1 MRTLDINP
9 SFLKDYGYNRLKR
22 NIDQVTTKFFLISLK
37 RGQIFLP
44 NLHEIIG
51 NSDIPNLFL
60 YMAMTESGF
69 IVDAKSHKNAKGLWQ
84 LMPST
89 ARRLGLKINKNIDE
103 RLDPIKST
111 KAAVKYLD
119 YLYKRFKKWYL
130 VAIAYNCGETK
141 LAKAIKRAGTDDLL
155 TLLNPRKKYL
165 PLETRNYIRR
175 IIISALLAF
184 DRTIILKNNA
194 QHLFGN
200 CSGPKLKKVKIKKG
214 TTITHI
220 AKKYNISVR
229 EIKKCNPQILNYY
242 IPRIN
247 DEYYIYLPENIAKKI
262 ERQNIKKETRKVKK
276 IKNKDKKIKKQNDT
290 NNTYEDNKST
300 TVKKIDQTLDSN
312 QTFDTNDTNKN
323 LENIE

>member
-1 MRTLDINP
+1 M
-9 SFLKDYGYNRLKR
+9 KDYVYNKLKK
-22 NIDQVTTKFFLISLK
+22 NIDKVTTKFFLISLK

-51 NSDIPNLFL
+51 NSDVPNIFL

-69 IVDAKSHKNAKGLWQ
+69 ILDAKSHKNAKGLWQ

-89 ARRLGLKINKNIDE
+89 ARRLGLKINGNIDE

-111 KAAVKYLD
+111 KAAIKYLD

-155 TLLNPRKKYL
+155 TLLDPKKKYL
-165 PLETRNYIRR
+165 PKETRMYIRK
-175 IIISALLAF
+175 IVISALLAF

-200 CSGPKLKKVKIKKG
+200 CSGPKLTKVIIKKG
-214 TTITHI
+214 TTITRI
-220 AKKYNISVR
+220 AKKYNISLK
-229 EIKKCNPQILNYY
+229 EIKKCNPQILNYH
-242 IPRIN
+242 IPKVG
-247 DEYYIYLPENIAKKI
+247 DEYYIYLPENIA
-262 ERQNIKKETRKVKK
+262 EK
-276 IKNKDKKIKKQNDT
+276 IKNMQQNKEQ
-290 NNTYEDNKST
+290 NTTK
-300 TVKKIDQTLDSN
+300 
-312 QTFDTNDTNKN
+312 
-323 LENIE
+323 